1 MSSTVFEALDKLNKK
16 QLERIAKLKTEL
28 DMKQIELKFQFET
41 EMKKKIAKI
50 KAEQSRKSNYLY

>member
-1 MSSTVFEALDKLNKK
+1 MSSTVFEALDKLNEK

-28 DMKQIELKFQFET
+28 DMKKIELKIQFEI

-50 KAEQSRKSNYLY
+50 KEELKQIYLY

>member
-1 MSSTVFEALDKLNKK
+1 MSSPVFEALDKLNEK

-28 DMKQIELKFQFET
+28 DMKKIELKIQFEI

-50 KAEQSRKSNYLY
+50 KEELKQIYLY